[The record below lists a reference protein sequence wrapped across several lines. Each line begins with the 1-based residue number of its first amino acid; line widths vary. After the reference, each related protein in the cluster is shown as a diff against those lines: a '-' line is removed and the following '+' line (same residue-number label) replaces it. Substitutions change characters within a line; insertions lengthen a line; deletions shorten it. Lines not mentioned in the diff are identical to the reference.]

1 MGRDLRSAPA
11 FAGDVWS
18 AALWLIFGNGVMHVT
33 PLAGESTYQKIIR
46 TNTGRERMTETI
58 DKMLVKT
65 GFDEQELREAK
76 TRAWLYF
83 GIAMMLMTSLIFF
96 GMLAFSY

>member
-1 MGRDLRSAPA
+1 
-11 FAGDVWS
+11 
-18 AALWLIFGNGVMHVT
+18 
-33 PLAGESTYQKIIR
+33 
-46 TNTGRERMTETI
+46 MTETI

-65 GFDEQELREAK
+65 GFDKEELRQAK

-96 GMLAFSY
+96 GMIAFSS